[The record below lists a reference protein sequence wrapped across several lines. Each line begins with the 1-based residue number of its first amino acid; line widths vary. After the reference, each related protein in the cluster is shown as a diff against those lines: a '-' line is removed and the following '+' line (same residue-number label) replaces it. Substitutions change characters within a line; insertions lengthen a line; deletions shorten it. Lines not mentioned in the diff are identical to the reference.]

1 MIVETK
7 NLSLEETAALFDG
20 TDVTQGLHAATH
32 ELRHDEKD
40 LDEKG
45 SASDNGYTPNSLAT

>member
-20 TDVTQGLHAATH
+20 TDATEGLHSAVKDI
-32 ELRHDEKD
+32 RHDEKD
-40 LDEKG
+40 FDEKG
-45 SASDNGYTPNSLAT
+45 SGSGYAPDLIKAS

>member
-20 TDVTQGLHAATH
+20 TDVTEGVHRNDV
-32 ELRHDEKD
+32 RHDEKD
-40 LDEKG
+40 FDEKG
-45 SASDNGYTPNSLAT
+45 SDSAYNATDIKA